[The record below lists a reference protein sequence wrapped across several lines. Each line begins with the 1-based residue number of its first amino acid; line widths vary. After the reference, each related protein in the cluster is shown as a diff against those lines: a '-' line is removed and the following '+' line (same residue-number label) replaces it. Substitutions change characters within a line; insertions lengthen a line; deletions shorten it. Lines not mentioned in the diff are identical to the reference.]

1 VRVQSLR
8 ETSVWQELLT
18 AIGLLLVLEG
28 ILPFLRPDLWREG
41 GRQIA
46 RMEDRA
52 LRIAGL
58 VSMIAGVIL
67 IYLIR

>member
-1 VRVQSLR
+1 
-8 ETSVWQELLT
+8 VWQELLT

-41 GRQIA
+41 VRQIA

>member
-1 VRVQSLR
+1 M
-8 ETSVWQELLT
+8 WQELLT

-41 GRQIA
+41 VRQIA

-58 VSMIAGVIL
+58 VSMIVGVAL

>member
-1 VRVQSLR
+1 M
-8 ETSVWQELLT
+8 WQELLT

-41 GRQIA
+41 VRQIA

>member
-1 VRVQSLR
+1 M
-8 ETSVWQELLT
+8 WQELLT

-41 GRQIA
+41 VRQIA

-58 VSMIAGVIL
+58 VSMIAGVVL